1 MITYLTLAKD
11 DIGRIRP
18 LWEALNRHH
27 LERSTDFKEHFRT
40 NTFERRIEKIHRLP
54 EDRVYIRAAQVSG
67 TLVGY
72 IVASVSDGGAGEVNS
87 IFIDEKHRTGGV
99 GRTLMEGALAW
110 LSGSGC
116 GAIIVEVAEGN
127 EEAFG
132 FYRRFG
138 FYPRMTTL
146 VRDGR

>member
-40 NTFERRIEKIHRLP
+40 NTFERRIEKLHALP
-54 EDRVYIRAAQVSG
+54 EDRVYIETAQESG

-72 IVASVSDGGAGEVNS
+72 VVASVSDSGAGEINS
-87 IFIDEKHRTGGV
+87 IFIDGKYRTRGV
-99 GRTLMEGALAW
+99 GRDLMEGALEW

-116 GAIIVEVAEGN
+116 SAIIAEVAEGN
-127 EEAFG
+127 EETFG

-138 FYPRMTTL
+138 FCPRMTTL